1 MTEALTAAS
10 VEPRIL
16 DMRLAIVPSIVVAVC
31 LACDAVVVAQGLG
44 DVAKREAERRKAVG
58 TPGKVYTNDNL
69 RTEVPPTSA
78 PATTAAQGTTAPA
91 APAAQTPGASP
102 GAAAPGAQAPGT
114 GAAPETGPMT
124 EDAWRKRVTAARD
137 ALSRAQVFAE
147 ALQSR
152 INALTTDFANR
163 DDPAQRNAIAAERQ
177 KALAELD
184 RVKQEIVDHQKAI
197 SAIQDAARR
206 AGVPAGWVR

>member
-1 MTEALTAAS
+1 MAEALTAAS
-10 VEPRIL
+10 AEPRIL
-16 DMRLAIVPSIVVAVC
+16 IMRFASVSGIVVAVF
-31 LACDAVVVAQGLG
+31 LACDAAAVAQGLG

-69 RTEVPPTSA
+69 RTDAPPTSA
-78 PATTAAQGTTAPA
+78 APTTPQGATPPA
-91 APAAQTPGASP
+91 APAQAPAAAAGVQTPGSQPTGTAASSEP
-102 GAAAPGAQAPGT
+102 GPTA
-114 GAAPETGPMT
+114 
-124 EDAWRKRVTAARD
+124 EDAWRKRIAAARD

-197 SAIQDAARR
+197 NAIQDEARR